1 MREPIFSHR
10 LKHQRPKNRLPHVGI
25 ETPKLDL
32 VPTPRMNIAQL
43 DKHTHRILMA
53 DTRSIG
59 VVIAAIIARE
69 TLASKAM
76 NPGRPIRPGAKY
88 RQKTAI
94 FRLFCDQC
102 CIGLRGI
109 HSTPLLD
116 QHQGSTA
123 VTRVPTCAND
133 DEQLQ
138 AHMKPQPI
146 SPLRPTEQLFI
157 DPKKHVEAVKNQAW
171 PITGWHHH
179 PVPIGGLKGR
189 RLLKPFPILGFA
201 ENGLRQCTDIILY
214 Y

>member
-1 MREPIFSHR
+1 
-10 LKHQRPKNRLPHVGI
+10 
-25 ETPKLDL
+25 
-32 VPTPRMNIAQL
+32 
-43 DKHTHRILMA
+43 MA

-59 VVIAAIIARE
+59 VVIAAIVARE

-76 NPGRPIRPGAKY
+76 NTGRPVMRGTQH

-94 FRLFCDQC
+94 RWLLYYECRV
-102 CIGLRGI
+102 GLRGI

-116 QHQGSTA
+116 EHQGSTA
-123 VTRVPTCAND
+123 VARVLTRAYD

-157 DPKKHVEAVKNQAW
+157 DPKKHVEAVKNQAR
-171 PITGWHHH
+171 PITGGHHH
-179 PVPIGGLKGR
+179 PVPIGRSKGR
-189 RLLKPFPILGFA
+189 RPLDLFPILGFA
-201 ENGLRQCTDIILY
+201 EKGLRQGTDIILY